1 MSIMD
6 MPPIANRSRVCCGVI
21 EVRVTLTYV
30 L

>member
-1 MSIMD
+1 MD